1 MRKATAFYLLLMAV
15 VVTLF
20 YWKTLLTHQFTLIVG
35 TEGVNMEWSWLHF
48 LRDSFHNGRIP
59 LWDPYEFGG
68 APFAGSMQPAVYYPP
83 QWLFAIVPL
92 THGQFVS
99 ERFYHVWLALQHLL
113 AAWFAF
119 ALLRELRRSD
129 FAAFTGGCVFALSG
143 LVVRIIWPLYIAS
156 YIWLPAI
163 FLFMLRALRSQR
175 RDRALLEAA
184 FCGFCLAMAV
194 FTGGM
199 VFFVMQGICLAAAI
213 AWYCA
218 THRQWSSGITVLA
231 VAGVT
236 AVGLSA
242 VQLIPASEYA
252 KQTLRFIDGG
262 TFPASQKIPFDRLVP
277 GVWPSSLLSGIFP
290 LAFNGKYGGEEYFSY
305 YVGIFPLVLAL
316 IAVWKCRE
324 QMWVRYFACLALFAF
339 LYSLGAFSPLY
350 GILYAITPMLWVTRA
365 PNRFFYLISFALS
378 LLAAFGL
385 DALLDTARS
394 TADWCRARPYVKWVA
409 IAAAAGFVIP
419 GLYGVPNLDMWNA
432 FSLLLILVSCGWF
445 TWLTANRAGTGARVL
460 LAAFILFDL
469 AAFNWVELDKASLA
483 KNGFNQMDQII
494 SMRGAAEFIRSQP
507 GPHRVRVGF
516 EPEVNLGDVYG
527 IEGVWGG
534 GAAVLTSY
542 SKLGIHD
549 DLLNVEYVIK
559 PSSAPDPAPA
569 WQDPQW
575 KVYRAPKAF
584 PRAWL
589 VHQTVLAPS
598 QDAAFDQ
605 IDKNDLHTA
614 AIVEAPL
621 PVALQ
626 QGNAAVDFIRFRSWA
641 PEQFTL
647 DVTASSSALLV
658 LSEMYYPG
666 WIARVNGKPV
676 PIHRVDGAFRGIVV
690 STGPNRVEFEYAPT
704 SFRIGAWISGLT
716 FIGFVAAWI
725 LVWRRSA
732 AG

>member
-1 MRKATAFYLLLMAV
+1 
-15 VVTLF
+15 
-20 YWKTLLTHQFTLIVG
+20 
-35 TEGVNMEWSWLHF
+35 
-48 LRDSFHNGRIP
+48 
-59 LWDPYEFGG
+59 
-68 APFAGSMQPAVYYPP
+68 MQPAVYYPL

-92 THGQFVS
+92 THGQFIS
-99 ERFYHVWLALQHLL
+99 ERFYHIWLALQHLL

-119 ALLRELRRSD
+119 AFLRELKRSD

-163 FLFMLRALRSQR
+163 VLFMLRALRAQR

-184 FCGFCLAMAV
+184 FCGFCLAMSV

-199 VFFVMQGICLAAAI
+199 VFFIMQGICLAGAI
-213 AWYCA
+213 AWYSA
-218 THRQWSSGITVLA
+218 VNSQWSRGIQVFALA
-231 VAGVT
+231 AAM

-242 VQLIPASEYA
+242 VQLIPANEYS

-277 GVWPSSLLSGIFP
+277 GVWPSSLLSGLFP
-290 LAFNGKYGGEEYFSY
+290 MAFNGKYGGEEYFSY

-316 IAVWKCRE
+316 IAIWKCKE
-324 QMWVRYFACLALFAF
+324 QMWVRYLICLALLAF
-339 LYSLGAFSPLY
+339 VYSMGEFSPLY
-350 GILYAITPMLWVTRA
+350 GVLYAITPLLWVTRA
-365 PNRFFYLISFALS
+365 PNRFFYLISFSLS
-378 LLAAFGL
+378 VLAAFGV
-385 DALLDTARS
+385 DALFDPARS
-394 TADWCRARPYVKWVA
+394 AADWCRARPYVKWIA
-409 IAAAAGFVIP
+409 IAAAAGFLVP

-432 FSLLLILVSCGWF
+432 FSLLLILVSSALF
-445 TWLTANRAGTGARVL
+445 TWLTANRAGNGVRILV
-460 LAAFILFDL
+460 AAFILFDL
-469 AAFNWVELDKASLA
+469 AAFNWVELDKATLA
-483 KNGFNQMDQII
+483 KNGFNQMDQVI
-494 SMRGAAEFIRSQP
+494 SMRGAAEFIRSQS
-507 GPHRVRVGF
+507 GLHRVRVGF

-534 GAAVLTSY
+534 GATVLTSY
-542 SKLGIHD
+542 SKLGLHD

-559 PSSAPDPAPA
+559 PASAADPAPVY
-569 WQDPQW
+569 QDAQW

-626 QGNAAVDFIRFRSWA
+626 QGNVAADFVRFRSWA
-641 PEQFTL
+641 PEQFTM
-647 DVTASSSALLV
+647 DVTASSNALLV

-666 WIARVNGKPV
+666 WVARVNGKPV
-676 PIHRVDGAFRGIVV
+676 TIQRVDGTFRGIVV
-690 STGPNRVEFEYAPT
+690 SAGPNQVELEYAPT
-704 SFRIGAWISGLT
+704 SFRIGAVISGLT
-716 FIGFVAAWI
+716 LVCFVGGWI
-725 LVWRRSA
+725 LVRRRSGA
-732 AG
+732 